1 MKRLFAVAITLKVLV
16 LTACPAPGADP
27 DEMYALASSVMDVS
41 SAVQTY
47 ARYGGAPEG
56 LQGPDLVAR
65 ATAHNPAKLEGLKGY
80 YVTARR
86 VGEWTSVL
94 VCDAEGGNARLEDAA
109 CTMPLDA
116 HVWQDRGDAPCDFV
130 LDLEAVCTR

>member
-80 YVTARR
+80 YVTAR
-86 VGEWTSVL
+86 
-94 VCDAEGGNARLEDAA
+94 LEDAA